1 MREETKSLR
10 AKIFLYFGALL
21 MLSLLMAGLIIAL
34 LRGSASSSG
43 QTLRTDRQ
51 VAELILIIKAER
63 LRIDG
68 SLRGHLLR
76 PHGEFGDQEL
86 KNINAAYEQINPY
99 FVLARELMTDQD
111 LLDTLDDIRNTNEEE
126 LRSLERQILDAIGKQ
141 KPAEAEQLYFGQYL
155 EAHGKQQWRLRQLYD
170 LVAYKIS
177 SSLKNIESQLE
188 FIDVITIPLIL
199 VLIIVGCLLS
209 YRLTCSIDRPIE
221 RLTWVA
227 RAIAAGDGLQRL
239 TLNRKDKFGELAEA
253 LNLMVNNL
261 REINEDRVNNARRLD
276 KTKNELEQTQTQM
289 VMREQL
295 LQQEKM
301 AALGRM
307 VAGVAHEL
315 NNPISFVYSNT
326 VLLNESITQLRR
338 LLDFYDGCEEMPE
351 QVKQGAYLLKEEI
364 DYDYLVAD
372 ISNALQDCHE
382 GSSRVRDIVLNLKTF
397 SRADELEWQA
407 VDITAG
413 IESTIRM
420 LGQFFRPERVV
431 IHRDYAELPK
441 IECYAGQLSQVW
453 MNLMVNAA
461 QAMNSQGDLWI
472 TTQLDGDWAVV
483 LFRDNGPGIPE
494 DVVTKIFDPFFTTK
508 SVGEGTGLGLSIVHG
523 IIERHGG
530 DIKVESRIGEGA
542 LFTIK
547 LPLAKRGSPDNIS
560 EEPEGLVEKVCL

>member
-1 MREETKSLR
+1 MREKTESLR

-21 MLSLLMAGLIIAL
+21 MLSLLMVGLMVVLIHS
-34 LRGSASSSG
+34 SASSYRQAL
-43 QTLRTDRQ
+43 QTDYQ
-51 VAELILIIKAER
+51 VAEFIWTIKAER

-68 SLRGHLLR
+68 SLRSYLLR
-76 PHGEFGDQEL
+76 PYGEIGDQEL
-86 KNINAAYEQINPY
+86 KNLNVAYDQVNTA
-99 FVLARELMTDQD
+99 FAFARDLMTDPD
-111 LLDTLDDIRNTNEEE
+111 SLDTLDDIKNASEEE
-126 LRSLERQILDAIGKQ
+126 LRSLERQILDAIGRKS
-141 KPAEAEQLYFGQYL
+141 PAEAERVYL
-155 EAHGKQQWRLRQLYD
+155 GPYLVAHGKQQQQLKLLHD
-170 LVAYKIS
+170 LVINKINNS
-177 SSLKNIESQLE
+177 VEHIKSQSEL
-188 FIDVITIPLIL
+188 IDTLTIPLIL
-199 VLIIVGCLLS
+199 ALIGVGCLLG
-209 YRLTCSIDRPIE
+209 YRLTCSIEHPID

-227 RAIAAGDGLQRL
+227 QAIAAGDVSKRL
-239 TLNRKDKFGELAEA
+239 TLNRKDKFGEMAEA
-253 LNLMVNNL
+253 LNLMVGNL
-261 REINEDRVNNARRLD
+261 RELNKDRADKTRWLH

-289 VMREQL
+289 AIREQL

-326 VLLNESITQLRR
+326 ILLNESITQLHR
-338 LLDFYDGCEEMPE
+338 LLDFYDKCEEMPE
-351 QVKQGAYLLKEEI
+351 QVRQKVSFLKEEI

-372 ISNALQDCHE
+372 LSNALQDCHE

-397 SRADELEWQA
+397 SRADELEWQS

-420 LGQFFRPERVV
+420 LGQFFRPDRVV

-453 MNLMVNAA
+453 MNLLVNAA
-461 QAMNSQGDLWI
+461 QAMNSQGDLFI

-494 DVVTKIFDPFFTTK
+494 DVLTKIFDPFFTTK

-530 DIKVESRIGEGA
+530 ELKVESQIGNGA

-547 LPLAKRGSPDNIS
+547 LPLAKRSSPDNIS
-560 EEPEGLVEKVCL
+560 EEPEGLVEKAYL